1 MRAPRGIRTAVLL
14 AILVVAPGALAAQRS
29 RPAGESFAIE
39 AAGATAGSLIAVV
52 ASHQLANRIHGACP
66 VEDLGCLIRRIG
78 LTGAASVAGAAGG
91 GYLAGRIGDTRPS
104 GPGSVL
110 GAAVGVAAGAGAL
123 HLIGENLDIHS
134 RPTLAI
140 TYAIVQGLSTALVS
154 RALARD

>member
-1 MRAPRGIRTAVLL
+1 MRSLTGRRIAVLFAVL
-14 AILVVAPGALAAQRS
+14 ALAPGELAAQRS
-29 RPAGESFAIE
+29 RPAGQAFAIE

-52 ASHQLANRIHGACP
+52 AAHQVANRVNGACP

-91 GYLAGRIGDTRPS
+91 GYLAGRIADTRPS

-110 GAAVGVAAGAGAL
+110 GAVVGVAAGAGAL
-123 HLIGENLDIHS
+123 HLIGENLDIHA

-140 TYAIVQGLSTALVS
+140 TYAVVQGLSTALLS